1 MGYQITSI
9 DKNQSSGAIEVSY
22 NKAGNMFTHAFAQKF
37 KAAFGYNPT
46 LSIPLNTDYT
56 YWVNGTAYAT
66 GHILLDLLTAPGVFI
81 NSVSYVTEIIGTKL
95 HILSADDYSKL

>member
-22 NKAGNMFTHAFAQKF
+22 NKAG
-37 KAAFGYNPT
+37 FGYNPT

-95 HILSADDYSKL
+95 HILSADDYSKLENLMNAIHKHESSK